1 MSQTSSRQVASNA
14 AVTAAAGHHP
24 AAPTSS
30 MRSFGVL
37 VGWGLHSQRRAPLW
51 WGGGLGAM
59 SGLIAALWPSIS
71 DSIGKAMQTYPENVK
86 AAFGIKSLDT
96 VEKYVDA
103 EMLSLI
109 VPLAIAFFAIRS
121 ATRAI
126 VGAEEKGHLDPLLS
140 LPLSRRVLVAGTFMD
155 TAILAALSLVLMWA
169 ITWGAGTLAGTGIS
183 ARILA
188 EGFGNVWPISIAF
201 AGFAVFLAGL
211 LHRSAA
217 VTAIAT
223 GTLVAMYVIDLVG
236 KISPD
241 LRPYRVVSA
250 FRWYGSAVQD
260 GMAIP
265 HVAGLTLVGVLLAVI
280 GAELFVRR
288 DVL

>member
-1 MSQTSSRQVASNA
+1 MSVEARPKA
-14 AVTAAAGHHP
+14 AGPVLVSGTNGLTAAS
-24 AAPTSS
+24 APSTAH
-30 MRSFGVL
+30 SFKVL
-37 VGWGLHSQRRAPLW
+37 VGWGLGSQRRAPLW

-71 DSIGKAMQTYPENVK
+71 DAIGKAIESYPANVK
-86 AAFGIKSLDT
+86 AAFGIRSLDT

-126 VGAEEKGHLDPLLS
+126 VGAEDRGYLDPLLS
-140 LPLSRRVLVAGTFMD
+140 LPLSRRTLVAGTFVD
-155 TAILAALSLVLMWA
+155 TAILAAVSLFVMWA
-169 ITWGAGTLAGTGIS
+169 ITWGVGTLAGTGIS

-188 EGFGNVWPISIAF
+188 DGFGNVWPLAIAF
-201 AGFAVFLAGL
+201 AGFAVFLAGI
-211 LHRSAA
+211 LHRPST

-223 GTLVAMYVIDLVG
+223 GTLVAMYIVDLVG

-241 LRPYRVVSA
+241 LKPYRVVSA
-250 FRWYGSAVQD
+250 FRYYGSAVQD
-260 GMAIP
+260 GMDWTHI
-265 HVAGLTLVGVLLAVI
+265 AGLTTAGVLLAVI
-280 GAELFVRR
+280 GAELFARR
-288 DVL
+288 DIL